1 MNDINSL
8 VHSNANYQ
16 STNRQILGRNKPI
29 LHQALLLGDMLS
41 QTGISLSV
49 SFVYRTI
56 KDQYEPVNQGK

>member
-41 QTGISLSV
+41 
-49 SFVYRTI
+49 
-56 KDQYEPVNQGK
+56 